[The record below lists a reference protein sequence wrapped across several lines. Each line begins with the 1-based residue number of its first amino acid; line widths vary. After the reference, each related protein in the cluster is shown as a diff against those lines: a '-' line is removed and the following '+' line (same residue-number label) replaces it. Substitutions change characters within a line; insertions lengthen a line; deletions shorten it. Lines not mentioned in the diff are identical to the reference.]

1 MKLKGRFK
9 RWLSILLA
17 VAVSLTTVMPMP
29 VYAVGENG
37 NDVISS
43 IQSSIEHEM
52 EKEAEGQADAVSP
65 NSKTKVNDW
74 RNARYKDKL
83 PWNYFHNRIQKY
95 IESTVE
101 GIKREVSIEL
111 MDYDANT
118 GKLKYTGK
126 NGRADLYLK
135 TQVGGK
141 EVVYIWEVKPSSYI
155 SGSKRNTALN
165 QLNKYVQ
172 SVDNAQAGGS
182 QITDGEFTQLV
193 TGKDKDGVYEVTYT
207 IYYEVASDGLIF
219 YHFVRGQERRKEKD
233 EEASSA
239 SAAASTPIHN
249 VTPET
254 GSGFVQVIKPN
265 ENPDYS
271 IIVAIGAVV
280 AVAGTWGAYHIYK
293 SKSTAAH
300 TSVDDAI
307 AAETAEY
314 METVGKYM
322 GDKVIPFPAPGAGG
336 AGGAGGVNVAGINVL
351 VAQMGLS
358 EDDAKELYNATMDYL
373 DVIEVFIGE
382 DFANEL
388 FAAMEQGDIA
398 RINELLKL
406 IQEESE
412 DFDKAGEA
420 QPPRDPLV
428 IDLGATGIELHSL
441 ENGVYFDLDNNG
453 FSERTAWIGTED
465 GFLALDRDGNGR
477 IDNGGELFGDQVI
490 LENGEKSS
498 SGFGA
503 LAELDE
509 NEDKVIDSADAGYGR
524 LQVWVDRNHNGVSE
538 SNELKTLAELGIC
551 SISLDHRE
559 ISFIDDETGTRI
571 AETADVEISRDG
583 STVTVEISE
592 FWFPVNA
599 SDTTHGST
607 VTAGNVPG
615 IDQAIEADESGR
627 LRELVAHFRASD
639 DIIEK
644 RYDVKQILYLLTGA
658 SEIAPNSRGGNM
670 DARDLAVIE
679 AFMGREF
686 NGVGGTSPNVNAA
699 AILKDICMDIENRYY
714 SILNLDAGLG
724 GYLYAGFVYED
735 GDGNE
740 DLNLSLLYYS
750 MDVRIAE
757 GENIDTMLYDLLVY
771 LQSYDAA
778 HGTDTFRECSDYYAP
793 RSTRYAELVELS
805 RSGSIYIGTEG
816 DDSYAGTGRNDFIF
830 GEAGHDVLSGGA
842 GMDVIHGGTGNDTL
856 YGNGEKDHLYGG
868 EGDDILDGGA
878 GDDILEDA
886 GGNDVYI
893 FAKGYGTDRII
904 DSGGSNTLR
913 FVNLTA
919 KDIRVNGT
927 DEYDVTIQIR
937 GTGDQLIIQS
947 FRERGEL
954 ADYTLEFQDQTMHCT
969 DAGSPFRHIYG
980 SDADDDLK
988 AVVPDSMITAFE
1000 GDDRIL
1006 GSKGRDI
1013 IYGNGGSDRI
1023 SAGDGE
1029 DAVYGGSGD
1038 DQLCGETG
1046 DDILFGGEGQDSLD
1060 GGSGDDFLF
1069 GGSGDDTYR
1078 FAKGYGTDVIED
1090 MEGISTIRLGDDLR
1104 ISDIFIL
1111 AIGEEAL
1118 LGIKNAEDL
1127 CIIRGYGRKPGDY
1140 VLSDGTDT
1148 VSMKDIIAEM
1158 EEDVCSGLRLVPGTE
1173 GSDAIF
1179 AEAGRNLIAAG
1190 GQYDYIIGST
1200 DRDLIFGDGDTDR
1213 ILAGDGADV
1222 IFGSEGSDQLY
1233 GEEGNDFLAGG
1244 SENDYMNGG
1253 AGDGS
1258 LLSGSGDDFMEGGA
1272 GDDVY
1277 YFHAGDGRDSILDK
1291 EGQNVIIFGDGLCSD
1306 DVKAYRS
1313 NWNDL
1318 LITFAG
1324 LDDSL
1329 IIKDYCID
1337 ETARSFRLVFSDGM
1351 FCAAVGSDS
1360 VLRSIYDTTATEYM
1374 PTVYADGIT
1383 LISSRG
1389 DDELVGSEASDTL
1402 IGGDGNNRILGNGG
1416 DDCLDGGKGRDYL
1429 SGGPGHDT
1437 YIYRQGYGTDTI
1449 RDSEGINTI
1458 EIYGYTAL
1466 EVQAFRT
1473 NWNDMTLVMD
1483 GSGEAGLWDD
1493 SVDKIVLEGFFTA
1506 EAYRNFYLSFDGV
1519 VVYATTLGSPLRTL
1533 NGTAG
1538 SDYMTGFDNGDI
1550 TLYGGEGGDT
1560 LNGTPTSDH
1569 LYGENGDDRILG
1581 GAGDDVL
1588 NGGSGND
1595 VLEGGEGNDTYLFD
1609 PGTGTDTLND
1619 SQGVNVLYFGE
1630 GFDWRTLQV
1639 SRQDWNDLMV
1649 TFADTEDTIIL
1660 RGYFVS
1666 EDNRRFCLV
1675 FADGSRFEWDSA
1687 ENPLQQFFMTEEN
1700 EQTE

>member
-1 MKLKGRFK
+1 MKLKRSFK

-17 VAVSLTTVMPMP
+17 VAVLLTTVMPTP
-29 VYAVGENG
+29 VYAAGEND
-37 NDVISS
+37 NDVTSS

-52 EKEAEGQADAVSP
+52 EKEAEGRADAESP
-65 NSKTKVNDW
+65 NSKTKANDW

-83 PWNYFHNRIQKY
+83 AWNYFHNRVQENIISK
-95 IESTVE
+95 V
-101 GIKREVSIEL
+101 GGVKREVQIAL
-111 MDYDANT
+111 MDYNVET
-118 GKLKYTGK
+118 GKYEEIGK
-126 NGRADLYLK
+126 NGRADLYLEEGKGNSKK
-135 TQVGGK
+135 T
-141 EVVYIWEVKPSSYI
+141 YIWEVKPSSYI

-165 QLNKYVQ
+165 QLNKYIQ
-172 SVDNAQAGGS
+172 SVPNAQAGGS

-254 GSGFVQVIKPN
+254 GGGFVQVIKPN

-271 IIVAIGAVV
+271 IIVAIRAVV

-322 GDKVIPFPAPGAGG
+322 GDKVIPFPAP
-336 AGGAGGVNVAGINVL
+336 GAGGVNVAGINVL

-428 IDLGATGIELHSL
+428 IDLGAAGIELHSL

-465 GFLALDRDGNGR
+465 GFLALDRDGNGM

-498 SGFGA
+498 SGFEA

-538 SNELKTLAELGIC
+538 SNELKTLSELGIC

-658 SEIAPNSRGGNM
+658 SEIAPNSRGGNI

-724 GYLYAGFVYED
+724 GCLYAGFVYED

-778 HGTDTFRECSDYYAP
+778 HGTDAFRECSDYYGP
-793 RSTRYAELVELS
+793 RSARYAELVALS

-830 GEAGHDVLSGGA
+830 GEAGNDVLSGGG
-842 GMDVIHGGTGNDTL
+842 GMDFLYGGTGNDIL
-856 YGNGEKDHLYGG
+856 CGNEGNDHLYGG
-868 EGDDILDGGA
+868 EGDDILD
-878 GDDILEDA
+878 
-886 GGNDVYI
+886 
-893 FAKGYGTDRII
+893 
-904 DSGGSNTLR
+904 
-913 FVNLTA
+913 
-919 KDIRVNGT
+919 
-927 DEYDVTIQIR
+927 
-937 GTGDQLIIQS
+937 
-947 FRERGEL
+947 
-954 ADYTLEFQDQTMHCT
+954 
-969 DAGSPFRHIYG
+969 
-980 SDADDDLK
+980 
-988 AVVPDSMITAFE
+988 
-1000 GDDRIL
+1000 
-1006 GSKGRDI
+1006 
-1013 IYGNGGSDRI
+1013 
-1023 SAGDGE
+1023 
-1029 DAVYGGSGD
+1029 
-1038 DQLCGETG
+1038 
-1046 DDILFGGEGQDSLD
+1046 
-1060 GGSGDDFLF
+1060 
-1069 GGSGDDTYR
+1069 
-1078 FAKGYGTDVIED
+1078 
-1090 MEGISTIRLGDDLR
+1090 
-1104 ISDIFIL
+1104 
-1111 AIGEEAL
+1111 
-1118 LGIKNAEDL
+1118 
-1127 CIIRGYGRKPGDY
+1127 
-1140 VLSDGTDT
+1140 
-1148 VSMKDIIAEM
+1148 
-1158 EEDVCSGLRLVPGTE
+1158 
-1173 GSDAIF
+1173 
-1179 AEAGRNLIAAG
+1179 
-1190 GQYDYIIGST
+1190 
-1200 DRDLIFGDGDTDR
+1200 
-1213 ILAGDGADV
+1213 
-1222 IFGSEGSDQLY
+1222 
-1233 GEEGNDFLAGG
+1233 
-1244 SENDYMNGG
+1244 
-1253 AGDGS
+1253 
-1258 LLSGSGDDFMEGGA
+1258 GGA

-1291 EGQNVIIFGDGLCSD
+1291 EGQNVIIFGDGLSSD
-1306 DVKAYRS
+1306 AVKAYRS

-1318 LITFAG
+1318 RITFTG
-1324 LDDSL
+1324 LPDSL
-1329 IIKDYCID
+1329 ILKDYCID
-1337 ETARSFRLVFSDGM
+1337 EAARNFRLVFPDGM
-1351 FCAAVGSDS
+1351 FCAAADSDS

-1374 PTVYADGIT
+1374 PTVYTDGVT

-1389 DDELVGSEASDTL
+1389 DDELTGSEASDTL

-1416 DDCLDGGKGRDYL
+1416 DDSLDDGTGRDYL

-1449 RDSEGINTI
+1449 LDSEGMNTI
-1458 EIYGYTAL
+1458 EIYGYTASA
-1466 EVQAFRT
+1466 VQAFRT
-1473 NWNDMTLVMD
+1473 DWNDMTLVMD
-1483 GSGEAGLWDD
+1483 GSGEAGLQDD
-1493 SVDKIVLEGFFTA
+1493 SADKIVLEGFFLS
-1506 EAYRNFYLSFDGV
+1506 EAYRNFYLSFEGAV
-1519 VVYATTLGSPLRTL
+1519 ISAAAAGSPLRTL
-1533 NGTAG
+1533 YGTTG
-1538 SDYMTGFDNGDI
+1538 SDFMTGFDDGGI
-1550 TLYGGEGGDT
+1550 TLYGGEGDDT
-1560 LNGTPTSDH
+1560 LSGTRACDH
-1569 LYGENGDDRILG
+1569 LSGGNGNDRISG
-1581 GAGDDVL
+1581 GAGDDVI

-1609 PGTGTDTLND
+1609 PGSGTDILND

-1630 GFDWRTLQV
+1630 GFDWRTIKV
-1639 SRQDWNDLMV
+1639 RRQDWNDLAV
-1649 TFADTEDTIIL
+1649 TFADMEDAIIL

-1666 EDNRRFCLV
+1666 EENRWFCLV
-1675 FADGSRFEWDSA
+1675 FADGSRFEWDAA
-1687 ENPLQQFFMTEEN
+1687 ENPLLQFFLAEVSEGTE
-1700 EQTE
+1700 